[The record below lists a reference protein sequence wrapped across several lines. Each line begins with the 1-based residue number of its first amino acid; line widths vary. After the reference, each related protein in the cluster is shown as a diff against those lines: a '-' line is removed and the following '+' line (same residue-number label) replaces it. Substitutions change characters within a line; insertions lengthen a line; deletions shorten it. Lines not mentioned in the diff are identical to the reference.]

1 MEWFSVLVALVLV
14 SVGGIAL
21 FFMFRRER
29 SAGSDATAQE
39 AMMLRMESLNRRF
52 DERLDHMTHALNQQL
67 HGFQGM
73 LDSRLADNTSRLDK
87 RLDTAAKSFTEVRER
102 LAQVDQVNRQI
113 LEVSKD
119 VASLQEILT
128 APKIRGGFGEMMLYD
143 LLEKMLPKEYYV
155 TQHTCK
161 SGETV
166 DALIRLKGGDISV
179 DSKFPLENFKRIV
192 TAASDEE
199 KKVARRQFLNDVKKH
214 VDAIA
219 NKYIVP
225 NEGTLDIALM
235 YIPAENV
242 YYEVIIKDEEEQGL
256 LSYLTERRVIP
267 VSPNSFY
274 AYLKTILFGLQGMQ
288 IEKRAKEIMG
298 QLEKLMKSHDR
309 FAKEFEILGGHL
321 GNARKKYE
329 DAEHLLDR
337 FEDDLIQVRGRH
349 GESDVPLL
357 TEETPVETKAV

>member
-1 MEWFSVLVALVLV
+1 MELWGVLLIGIVFVLAALVVVRWHQSAEQRDGRQEL
-14 SVGGIAL
+14 STRIEAL
-21 FFMFRRER
+21 
-29 SAGSDATAQE
+29 D
-39 AMMLRMESLNRRF
+39 RRF
-52 DERLDHMTHALNQQL
+52 DERLDHVAQAINHQL
-67 HGFQGM
+67 HGFQNL
-73 LDSRLADNTSRLDK
+73 LDSRLSDNTLHLD
-87 RLDTAAKSFTEVRER
+87 RQLGSAAKSFVEVRER

-143 LLEKMLPKEYYV
+143 LLEKMLPKEYYT
-155 TQHTCK
+155 TQHTFK

-179 DSKFPLENFKRIV
+179 DSKFPLENFKRLLS
-192 TAASDEE
+192 ASSDDDRR
-199 KKVARRQFLNDVKKH
+199 VARRQFLSDVKKH

-219 NKYIVP
+219 KKYIVP
-225 NEGTLDIALM
+225 SEGTLDIALM

-256 LSYLTERRVIP
+256 LAYLMERRVIP

-274 AYLKTILFGLQGMQ
+274 AYLKTILFGLQGMH
-288 IEKRAKEIMG
+288 IEKRAKEILG
-298 QLEKLMKSHDR
+298 QLEKLTRSHDQ
-309 FAKEFEILGGHL
+309 FSKEFEILGGHL

-329 DAEHLLDR
+329 DAERLLDR
-337 FEDDLIQVRGRH
+337 FSDELIRVH
-349 GESDVPLL
+349 GGHEHITTELL
-357 TEETPVETKAV
+357 AEGTSEPRAL

>member
-1 MEWFSVLVALVLV
+1 MEFWGVLLIGVLLG
-14 SVGGIAL
+14 VG
-21 FFMFRRER
+21 FFFLLSRQRGASRGDGQQEVTRRI
-29 SAGSDATAQE
+29 
-39 AMMLRMESLNRRF
+39 ESLDRRF
-52 DERLDHMTHALNQQL
+52 DERLDRMAQVINHQL
-67 HGFQGM
+67 HGFQNL
-73 LDSRLADNTSRLDK
+73 LDSRLSDNTMHLDK
-87 RLDTAAKSFTEVRER
+87 RLDTAARSFVEVRER

-155 TQHTCK
+155 TQHTFR
-161 SGETV
+161 SGDTV

-179 DSKFPLENFKRIV
+179 DSKFPLENFKRLLG
-192 TAASDEE
+192 AATDDDRRS
-199 KKVARRQFLNDVKKH
+199 ARRQFLNDVKKH
-214 VDAIA
+214 VDAITT
-219 NKYIVP
+219 KYILP

-242 YYEVIIKDEEEQGL
+242 YYEMIIKDDEEQGL

-274 AYLKTILFGLQGMQ
+274 AYLKIILFGLQGMS
-288 IEKRAKEIMG
+288 IEKRAQEIMG
-298 QLEKLMKSHDR
+298 QLGKLMQSHDR
-309 FAKEFEILGGHL
+309 FAKEFEVLGGHL

-329 DAEHLLDR
+329 DAERILDR
-337 FEDDLIQVRGRH
+337 FGDELIRVH
-349 GESDVPLL
+349 GGH
-357 TEETPVETKAV
+357 EEAPRLGGNSQMET

>member
-1 MEWFSVLVALVLV
+1 MEIWLGLVIGIL
-14 SVGGIAL
+14 VGGGVL
-21 FFMFRRER
+21 FFVLRQKR
-29 SAGSDATAQE
+29 GSTGAEQE
-39 AMMLRMESLNRRF
+39 EMMLRIEALNRRF
-52 DERLDHMTHALNQQL
+52 DERLDRMTHTLNQQL

-73 LDSRLADNTSRLDK
+73 LDGRLSDSATRLDK
-87 RLDTAAKSFTEVRER
+87 RLDTAARSFTEVRER

-143 LLEKMLPKEYYV
+143 LLGKMLPKEYYV
-155 TQHTCK
+155 PQHTFK

-192 TAASDEE
+192 AAASEEE
-199 KKVARRQFLNDVKKH
+199 KRAARRQFLNDVKKH

-225 NEGTLDIALM
+225 SEGTLDIALM

-267 VSPNSFY
+267 VSPNSLY
-274 AYLKTILFGLQGMQ
+274 AYLKTILFGLQGMR
-288 IEKRAKEIMG
+288 IEKQAKEIMG

-309 FAKEFEILGGHL
+309 FAKEFEVLGGHL

-337 FEDDLIQVRGRH
+337 FGDDLFQVRGRH
-349 GESDVPLL
+349 AADDESLL
-357 TEETPVETKAV
+357 TSEHEKKEV